1 MNVAL
6 NASEPKIAHLF
17 RFPAGGKHLCVPQKN
32 GNRNFGALLHAAWVG
47 SPPAD
52 EKDLLEHMHR
62 YDLPAGKL
70 RNGHIY
76 FVARNPYARLL
87 SEFLNHQV
95 GQCVRGSL
103 GCAAT
108 TNLPA
113 NRTGFETWVSTLYQ
127 RWLNSG
133 RDTCKLGNKH
143 LVLATEWLRLPTT
156 GLRSRAAPREAARL
170 VWVPPAPDH
179 SQQRPACGRGLEAR
193 LRARPAT
200 YPTPRAHA
208 STGLTPPHQRR
219 RRACLWVQYMARQPR
234 ISWTCTTR
242 LSLCT
247 TCPSCTPGTL
257 PFSATSTRLHCNTE
271 ARPAGGS
278 IEVPQVRVCMWAPL
292 PGQARFRRPWPPWR
306 RNSRSSNDREAQPSV
321 LSLCVWENLA
331 REV

>member
-1 MNVAL
+1 MTLCNAVPVRRERRVRRGFERGFEWY
-6 NASEPKIAHLF
+6 ASEPKIAHLF

-143 LVLATEWLRLPTT
+143 LCSQLSGCAYP
-156 GLRSRAAPREAARL
+156 
-170 VWVPPAPDH
+170 PPACVRVLH
-179 SQQRPACGRGLEAR
+179 LEKQRGWFGCLLRQTAVSSALLVGEAWRPFAGTPCYLPNSTGACVDWADAAASETAESVFVGPVHGTAASNQLDVYYTPLSVHHVSVMYAR
-193 LRARPAT
+193 DIAVLG
-200 YPTPRAHA
+200 YEHA
-208 STGLTPPHQRR
+208 SPL
-219 RRACLWVQYMARQPR
+219 QY
-234 ISWTCTTR
+234 
-242 LSLCT
+242 
-247 TCPSCTPGTL
+247 
-257 PFSATSTRLHCNTE
+257 
-271 ARPAGGS
+271 
-278 IEVPQVRVCMWAPL
+278 
-292 PGQARFRRPWPPWR
+292 
-306 RNSRSSNDREAQPSV
+306 
-321 LSLCVWENLA
+321 
-331 REV
+331 

>member
-1 MNVAL
+1 MRFRCDGSAGCGEALNVAL

-143 LVLATEWLRLPTT
+143 LCSQLSGCAYPPPACVRVQTCCT
-156 GLRSRAAPREAARL
+156 SRTAARL
-170 VWVPPAPDH
+170 FWVPPAPDR
-179 SQQRPACGRGLEAR
+179 SQQRPACGRGLEAVCGHALLPTQLHGRMRR
-193 LRARPAT
+193 L
-200 YPTPRAHA
+200 
-208 STGLTPPHQRR
+208 G
-219 RRACLWVQYMARQPR
+219 
-234 ISWTCTTR
+234 
-242 LSLCT
+242 
-247 TCPSCTPGTL
+247 
-257 PFSATSTRLHCNTE
+257 
-271 ARPAGGS
+271 
-278 IEVPQVRVCMWAPL
+278 
-292 PGQARFRRPWPPWR
+292 
-306 RNSRSSNDREAQPSV
+306 
-321 LSLCVWENLA
+321 
-331 REV
+331 